1 MMLYVLTSANERFP
15 RTPDK
20 ISNPASGLRSQ
31 IYNESEVNDLNNE
44 DGDYQPPYLF
54 RSDDKRRPRNVIYIL
69 LPEIKRLPSVIPL
82 LHTNFFLRFIIE
94 KVIKNFRINLLY
106 YNI

>member
-54 RSDDKRRPRNVIYIL
+54 RSDDKRRPRNVIYIP
-69 LPEIKRLPSVIPL
+69 LPEIKRLPSVRVIPL

-94 KVIKNFRINLLY
+94 KVTN
-106 YNI
+106 